1 MATFGQP
8 GDLNHVR
15 SDRRTHG
22 CTVRGVGA
30 HLCENMRMKR
40 GERWS
45 ATRKDDDGHPGS
57 EGGPLRR
64 RRALR
69 HLDSLALDP
78 GREPNPATATAH
90 VRVIGEADGPDGRP
104 RLVPRAGRRAHEGAP
119 PVKDEDGVEE
129 VHAARARVQAVPIDQ
144 PLGVKPNS

>member
-1 MATFGQP
+1 M
-8 GDLNHVR
+8 
-15 SDRRTHG
+15 
-22 CTVRGVGA
+22 C
-30 HLCENMRMKR
+30 MKR

-57 EGGPLRR
+57 ERGPLRR

-104 RLVPRAGRRAHEGAP
+104 RLVPRPGRREHEGAP
-119 PVKDEDGVEE
+119 PAKAEDGVEE
-129 VHAARARVQAVPIDQ
+129 VQAARTRVQAVPIDQ